1 MHDEEVEEDD
11 GGDYY
16 IDEKLKTVTLS
27 SAGIKKLEGL
37 LNVQHLYKDLGYQ
50 EIHHIENALKAHA
63 VYLRDKDYIIR
74 DGEVLIVDDH
84 T

>member
-27 SAGIKKLEGL
+27 SAGIKKLE
-37 LNVQHLYKDLGYQ
+37 
-50 EIHHIENALKAHA
+50 
-63 VYLRDKDYIIR
+63 
-74 DGEVLIVDDH
+74 
-84 T
+84 